1 MATSASSG
9 FATGRPLA
17 ARMSAAFHRNRVEE
31 LCARCEDGLVLL
43 RGEYDWFRKRE
54 LRAFDSSYRDTNF
67 KQEKN
72 LYYLTGI
79 EVPNSFVLID
89 PRKSEIL
96 LYTDWSNARELELAK
111 SMDLAGIRP
120 TAAFLRDV
128 RLRAAAYPAL
138 YTLYVPFLEDGP
150 MFSKT
155 GVMTGLF
162 PPGMGEP
169 ITEEMQFARRL
180 AEIFPDHSIKSIH
193 SLVTEMRK
201 IKQPEE
207 IRMLREANAAS
218 VQGLLAGIRSL
229 RPGLY
234 DHDVAAVIESSM
246 LTCGAA
252 GPTFSHNLM
261 SGPNMF
267 VKLGPLWADYSHLDR
282 RLEEGD
288 GIFIDVGAEVNY
300 FVSDI
305 GRTVP
310 VSGTFTPE
318 QRKLYELYLPCYLS
332 ALQAIRPGASQKD
345 LVTACVTTMERQ
357 LGSLSEGYLR
367 SAALNFVETTRARP
381 SLGHYVDM
389 NVIGA
394 GPAPDEPLKAQ
405 MVFAIEPLL
414 FCPDKQFG
422 VFLEDNIVV
431 TEDGFEVLSSGLPYT
446 ADEVEAVHAGS
457 WANSPKEGGCRW
469 KPIGHA

>member
-1 MATSASSG
+1 MSPEIMDASASAG
-9 FATGRPLA
+9 FEASRPLA
-17 ARMSAAFHRNRVEE
+17 ARMSAAFHRDRVQEI
-31 LCARCEDGLVLL
+31 CARCDDGLVLL

-111 SMDLAGIRP
+111 SMGLAGVRP

-180 AEIFPDHSIKSIH
+180 AEIFPDHRIKSIH
-193 SLVTEMRK
+193 PLVTEMRK

-207 IRMLREANAAS
+207 IRMIREANAAS
-218 VQGLLAGIRSL
+218 VAGVLAGMRSL

-234 DHDVAAVIESSM
+234 DHDVAAVIEGSM
-246 LTCGAA
+246 LSCGAA
-252 GPTFSHNLM
+252 APTFSHNLM
-261 SGPNMF
+261 SGPNIF

-282 RLEEGD
+282 QLLEGD
-288 GIFIDVGAEVNY
+288 GVFIDVGAEVNY
-300 FVSDI
+300 FVCDI
-305 GRTVP
+305 GRTGL
-310 VSGTFTPE
+310 VSGKFSPE
-318 QRKLYELYLPCYLS
+318 QRKLYDLYLPCYLA
-332 ALQAIRPGASQKD
+332 ALQTIRPGRTQKE
-345 LVTACVTTMERQ
+345 LVTACVGTMERQ
-357 LGSLSEGYLR
+357 LNSLSEEYLR
-367 SAALNFVETTRARP
+367 SAALNFIETTRVRP

-394 GPAPDEPLKAQ
+394 GPAPDEPLKPQ

-414 FCPDKQFG
+414 FCPEKQFG
-422 VFLEDNIVV
+422 VFVEDNILV
-431 TEDGFEVLSSGLPYT
+431 TDQGFEVLSSGLPYT

-457 WANSPKEGGCRW
+457 WTKKPKGG
-469 KPIGHA
+469 

>member
-1 MATSASSG
+1 MDASASSG
-9 FATGRPLA
+9 FETGRPLA
-17 ARMSAAFHRNRVEE
+17 PRMSVEFHRDRTQE
-31 LCARCEDGLVLL
+31 LCARCDDGLVLL

-89 PRKSEIL
+89 PRKSEIF
-96 LYTDWSNARELELAK
+96 LYTDWNNARELEIAK
-111 SMDLAGIRP
+111 SLGLSGIRP
-120 TAAFLRDV
+120 TASFLRDV
-128 RLRAAAYPAL
+128 RLRAASFPIL

-169 ITEEMQFARRL
+169 VTEEMQFARRL
-180 AEIFPDHSIKSIH
+180 AQLFPDHRIKSIH
-193 SLVTEMRK
+193 PLVTEMRK

-207 IRMLREANAAS
+207 IRILREANAAS
-218 VQGLLAGIRSL
+218 VKGILAGMRSL

-234 DHDVAAVIESSM
+234 DHDVAAVIEHSM
-246 LTCGAA
+246 LKCGAA

-282 RLEEGD
+282 LLGKDD

-300 FVSDI
+300 FVCDI
-305 GRTVP
+305 GRTAL
-310 VSGTFTPE
+310 VSGKFSSE
-318 QRKLYELYLPCYLS
+318 QRKLYDLYLPCYLA
-332 ALQAIRPGASQKD
+332 ALRAICPGRTQRE
-345 LVTACVTTMERQ
+345 LVLACVETMERQ
-357 LGSLSEGYLR
+357 LNSLSEDYLR
-367 SAALNFVETTRARP
+367 SAALNFIETTRVRP

-394 GPAPDEPLKAQ
+394 GPAPDEPLKPQ

-414 FCPDKQFG
+414 FCPEKQFG
-422 VFLEDNIVV
+422 VFVEDNIVV
-431 TEDGFEVLSSGLPYT
+431 TDEGFEVLSSGLPYT

-457 WANSPKEGGCRW
+457 WTERPKGGLR
-469 KPIGHA
+469 